1 MKRTAAIVRNR
12 VPRGAAND
20 VADVIAQSRFV
31 SRVLRELGW
40 SVVEVELGSDLG
52 EAVNTL
58 QGIRPAVVFN
68 LVESIMDS
76 DELANLTPVIFRKL
90 GLPFTGADSSVLFL
104 TNDKLAAKRHMLS
117 VGLPTPA
124 GVDETGLRRGRF
136 PGPARYIIKS
146 RCEHASLGLN
156 ADSVLQAD
164 TGSAL
169 LAAMEARR
177 HTLGGNCMA
186 EQFIDGREFSVSLL
200 ESPDHGAMVLGSA
213 EIVFRADMA
222 VKIVGYDAKWE
233 EGSED
238 DLSTVRGF
246 GFRKAEPAL
255 AARLE
260 QTARDCWEEMGLSGY
275 ARVDFRVDDQENI
288 WIIDVNANPCLSEN
302 AGFMATAREAGK
314 QATDVMAAIV
324 DGALRR
330 HGGER
335 KAA

>member
-1 MKRTAAIVRNR
+1 MKRTAAVVRNR
-12 VPRGAAND
+12 VPRGAAGD

-31 SRVLRELGW
+31 SRMLRELGW

-90 GLPFTGADSSVLFL
+90 GLPFTGTDSSVLFL

-136 PGPARYIIKS
+136 PGPGRYIVKS
-146 RCEHASLGLN
+146 RCEHASIGLDDTSVMDIAN
-156 ADSVLQAD
+156 ADQ
-164 TGSAL
+164 L
-169 LAAMEARR
+169 LAAMTARR
-177 HTLGGNCMA
+177 HRLGGVCMA
-186 EQFIDGREFSVSLL
+186 ERFIDGREFSVSLL
-200 ESPDHGAMVLGSA
+200 ETPDHMAEILGSA
-213 EIVFRADMA
+213 EIVFRADMP
-222 VKIVGYDAKWE
+222 VKIVGYDAKWQ
-233 EGSED
+233 EGSEA
-238 DLSTVRGF
+238 DLATVRGF
-246 GFRKAEPAL
+246 GFRRAEPGL

-260 QTARDCWEEMGLSGY
+260 RTARDCWDEMGLSGY
-275 ARVDFRVDDQENI
+275 ARVDFRADAKGDLF
-288 WIIDVNANPCLSEN
+288 IIDVNANPCLAEN
-302 AGFMATAREAGK
+302 AGFMATAREAGRK
-314 QATDVMAAIV
+314 PSDVIAAIV

-330 HGGER
+330 HTGEK

>member
-1 MKRTAAIVRNR
+1 MRKTAAIVRNR
-12 VPRGAAND
+12 VPRGAASD

-104 TNDKLAAKRHMLS
+104 TNDKLAAKRHMQS

-124 GVDETGLRRGRF
+124 GVDEIGLRRGRF
-136 PGPARYIIKS
+136 PGPGRYIVKS
-146 RCEHASLGLN
+146 RCEHASLGLDEN
-156 ADSVLQAD
+156 SVVTAQTASD
-164 TGSAL
+164 L
-169 LAAMEARR
+169 LAAMAARR
-177 HTLGGNCMA
+177 QTLGGACMA
-186 EQFIDGREFSVSLL
+186 EEFIDGREFSVSLL
-200 ESPDHGAMVLGSA
+200 ESPEHGGMVLGSA
-213 EIVFRADMA
+213 EIVFRDDMP
-222 VKIVGYDAKWE
+222 VKIVGYDAKWD
-233 EGSED
+233 EGSD
-238 DLSTVRGF
+238 ADLATVRGF
-246 GFRKAEPAL
+246 AFRKAEPAL

-275 ARVDFRVDDQENI
+275 ARVDFRVDAGGNI
-288 WIIDVNANPCLSEN
+288 SIIDVNANPCLSED
-302 AGFMATAREAGK
+302 AGFMASAREAGRK
-314 QATDVMAAIV
+314 ATEVVSAIV

-330 HGGER
+330 HGQER

>member
-12 VPRGAAND
+12 VPKGAASD

-31 SRVLRELGW
+31 SRLLRELGW

-52 EAVNTL
+52 EAVSTL

-124 GVDETGLRRGRF
+124 GVDEVGLRRGRF
-136 PGPARYIIKS
+136 PGPGRYIVKS
-146 RCEHASLGLN
+146 RCEHASLGL
-156 ADSVLQAD
+156 DETSVVDVRTAEQ
-164 TGSAL
+164 L
-169 LAAMEARR
+169 LDAMAARR
-177 HTLGGNCMA
+177 HRLGGSCIA

-200 ESPDHGAMVLGSA
+200 ETAHHAAMVLGSA
-213 EIVFRADMA
+213 EIVFAADMP
-222 VKIVGYDAKWE
+222 VKIVGYDAKWD
-233 EGSED
+233 EGSEA
-238 DLSTVRGF
+238 DLATVRGF
-246 GFRKAEPAL
+246 AFRKAEPGL

-260 QTARDCWEEMGLSGY
+260 RTARDCWEEMGLTGY
-275 ARVDFRVDDQENI
+275 ARVDFRADDQGRI
-288 WIIDVNANPCLSEN
+288 SIIDVNANPCLSEN
-302 AGFMATAREAGK
+302 AGFMATARESGRK
-314 QATDVMAAIV
+314 PSEVIAAIV

-330 HGGER
+330 HVGEK